1 MKTTER
7 FESRGLVYGNLW
19 GGSQGGYEAKRLQVK
34 TREELLEQAIKGL
47 DGSLDGGMGFES
59 LIGALLE
66 IKKITTIVVNGKTF
80 TNEEIEDVFIGDL
93 TEEQQE
99 FLQHT
104 GMYV

>member
-1 MKTTER
+1 MKATER

-19 GGSQGGYEAKRLQVK
+19 MGGCGAYKAKRLEAK
-34 TREELLEQAIKGL
+34 TREELLEQALNGL

-66 IKKITTIVVNGKTF
+66 IKKITTIVVKGKTF
-80 TNEEIEDVFIGDL
+80 TNEEIEDAFIGDL

-99 FLQHT
+99 FLQNT

>member
-1 MKTTER
+1 MKATER

-19 GGSQGGYEAKRLQVK
+19 GGGQGAYKAKRLQAK
-34 TREELLEQAIKGL
+34 TREELLEQALKGL

-66 IKKITTIVVNGKTF
+66 IKKITTIVVKGKTF
-80 TNEEIEDVFIGDL
+80 TNEEIEDAFIGDL